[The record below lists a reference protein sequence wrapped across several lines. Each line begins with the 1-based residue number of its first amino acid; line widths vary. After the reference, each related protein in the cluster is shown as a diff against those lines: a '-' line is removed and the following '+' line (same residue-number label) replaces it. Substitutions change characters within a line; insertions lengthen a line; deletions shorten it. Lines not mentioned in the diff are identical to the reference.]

1 MRVDKQ
7 VAYGYPARVY
17 RRRQYTATAIPASIT
32 AATIC
37 VTTITADAA
46 ATITAPPALTPD
58 GMENQL
64 TKYDTIIVSEMTLFF
79 GGEREENRCSIITFS
94 IRFSRFD

>member
-32 AATIC
+32 AATIS
-37 VTTITADAA
+37 VTTITVDAA
-46 ATITAPPALTPD
+46 ATITALSALTPD

-64 TKYDTIIVSEMTLFF
+64 TKYDTIIVSEMPLFL
-79 GGEREENRCSIITFS
+79 GGGRRTAV
-94 IRFSRFD
+94 R